1 MVNAGFESEWINLA
15 ERDPY
20 AAVGIS
26 VTAED
31 RRILKRYRQV
41 AKLLHPDS
49 LAGQD
54 ETTKAFANQVLSRVI
69 NPAYQ
74 RLKQEKT
81 RSESLATMRFR
92 VRRLA
97 RTDQLHPTF
106 ESAKQLLRIP
116 EAEIEVFYE
125 NALTQLAENQFDSP
139 NAFSTA
145 LEQLSQLNNVFL
157 RRKMGDV
164 VIREKRRGLMAATP
178 AMRSEVETPEPD
190 PPEINYAEKYGI
202 RARAYLNQQ
211 NYEMAIQELREALKL
226 EPNNAEYHSMLGQ
239 AYFVRKQYGMAKAHL
254 KRASQL
260 NPNHPII
267 RKYLEK
273 IEKIQPGAKK
283 SSTGPKNNGT
293 RPMAKSPSL
302 KDPRSSWLGRLFG
315 KQ

>member
-1 MVNAGFESEWINLA
+1 MTNAGFDSEWINLA

-54 ETTKAFANQVLSRVI
+54 ETTKVFANQVLSRII

-97 RTDQLHPTF
+97 RTEQLNPTF

-125 NALTQLAENQFDSP
+125 NALTQLAESQFDSP
-139 NAFSTA
+139 ETFATA
-145 LEQLSQLNNVFL
+145 LEQLSQLNTVFL
-157 RRKMGDV
+157 RRKMGDI
-164 VIREKRRGLMAATP
+164 VIREKRTGLVASTP
-178 AMRSEVETPEPD
+178 AKRSEAEPAEAD
-190 PPEINYAEKYGI
+190 PPAINYAEKYGI

-211 NYEMAIQELREALKL
+211 NYEMAVQELREALKL
-226 EPNNAEYHSMLGQ
+226 EPNNAEFHSMLGQ
-239 AYFVRKQYGMAKAHL
+239 AYYVRKQYGMAKAHL
-254 KRASQL
+254 KRAGQL

-267 RKYLEK
+267 QKYLEK
-273 IEKIQPGAKK
+273 IDGAQSGTKK
-283 SSTGPKNNGT
+283 SYPPPRNNSTRSVS
-293 RPMAKSPSL
+293 RPSRV
-302 KDPRSSWLGRLFG
+302 KDPRTSWLGRLFG
-315 KQ
+315 KR